1 MTNSIVITA
10 ECVSKKLETGL
21 TQNKMEAVA
30 ALFGKKIGEEFRVV
44 SDNGLSC
51 ICRFDENNILEFKDM
66 RGRWIQN
73 HAINYVMIGE
83 LLKGRAE
90 IVEE

>member
-1 MTNSIVITA
+1 MA
-10 ECVSKKLETGL
+10 E
-21 TQNKMEAVA
+21 NKMSQVA
-30 ALFGKKIGEEFRVV
+30 AMFGKKIGEEFRVV

-51 ICRFDENNILEFKDM
+51 IGRFDENNILEFKDM

-83 LLKGRAE
+83 LLKGEAN
-90 IVEE
+90 IVEG